1 MTRIVKF
8 VPTRQKLIVRI
19 EKLFTPFPVVSAKI
33 KGGLYIGETAR
44 SVGERFK
51 EHIENYESEV
61 KSKYERSALYK
72 HSIECHNGRKIKYEL
87 KIFTKCSKDPM
98 KRQIS
103 ESEYISH
110 LKPELNSKDE

>member
-1 MTRIVKF
+1 M
-8 VPTRQKLIVRI
+8 
-19 EKLFTPFPVVSAKI
+19 
-33 KGGLYIGETAR
+33 
-44 SVGERFK
+44 GERFK

-87 KIFTKCSKDPM
+87 KIITKCSKDPM

-110 LKPELNSKDE
+110 LKPELNSKDEWCNYQILRTRQRLLSVLE